1 MADTASAATD
11 ERRAQQQAKRL
22 KLFHAMR
29 DSASADVLPALQ
41 ECNYPQFYQFALAME
56 HMLQTWALE
65 RGGSGA
71 EDTRAAALAVLSGG
85 EGRFAAEVRAAVEAD
100 AAHKAWPWRTSL
112 TALETE
118 EPLVERVVA
127 FAGMSGVGG
136 DLAVPGAP
144 CHRLRIVGPYARTC
158 LVEVGWD
165 FADPARVVQRDS
177 VYQSLVFLLGLLSR
191 HPLLS
196 EAASGDAARALIQRK
211 RELARASLESGVA
224 RHFQTERAEARAE
237 VARTRVELELLR
249 GDGAEAERAQAEA
262 GVQEASAEVERC
274 VRELEQ
280 ARHDAATRFV
290 EAEAATRAEWLAL
303 CGERQQFWTREL
315 NRSREREEAAQARV
329 LAARARVDEAAQRI
343 ERLEERLWSTTTCPF
358 ARGGDAPATLQDH
371 LEVTQAAMVE
381 VDAYLDAFVP
391 LTAWADARREH
402 METLRAWIQHEAVV
416 LDGHRV
422 AVRRSEAML
431 RPS

>member
-1 MADTASAATD
+1 MSEAD
-11 ERRAQQQAKRL
+11 ERRAQQQTKRL

-29 DSASADVLPALQ
+29 DSASADVLPALA

-56 HMLQTWALE
+56 QMLQTWALE
-65 RGGSGA
+65 RGAPLSA
-71 EDTRAAALAVLSGG
+71 EATHAAALAALGDPMDEFVS
-85 EGRFAAEVRAAVEAD
+85 EVRDAVEAD
-100 AAHKAWPWRTSL
+100 AAYGGWAWRTTL
-112 TALETE
+112 APVEE
-118 EPLVERVVA
+118 EPLVERVVCA
-127 FAGMSGVGG
+127 AKKAG
-136 DLAVPGAP
+136 APGAP

-196 EAASGDAARALIQRK
+196 ESASGDAARALLQRK
-211 RELARASLESGVA
+211 RELARASLEASVA
-224 RHFQTERAEARAE
+224 RHFQEERAAARAE
-237 VARTRVELELLR
+237 VERTRAELEALR
-249 GDGAEAERAQAEA
+249 GDGALTECARAEKEA
-262 GVQEASAEVERC
+262 QEASAVVERC

-280 ARHDAATRFV
+280 TRDDAAMRFV
-290 EAEAATRAEWLAL
+290 EAEAATRTEWLAL

-315 NRSREREEAAQARV
+315 NRSRAREVAAQESAKT
-329 LAARARVDEAAQRI
+329 ARARVDEATQRI

-358 ARGGDAPATLQDH
+358 AKGGDAPATLQEH
-371 LEVTQAAMVE
+371 LEVTQAAMAE

-391 LTAWADARREH
+391 LTAWVDARRER
-402 METLRAWIQHEAVV
+402 METLRGWIQHEAVV

-431 RPS
+431 RPA